1 VHGSSPP
8 EEDTVHQIFRLLAVV
23 ALATPLVASAQD
35 GTITGRVTDRAT
47 GAPIPNAQV
56 IIVGGQRGT
65 RTDVD
70 GQYRLTNAPTGSQR
84 VRAMRLG
91 YEAGVATVNVT
102 SGGTA
107 TADIALQGTVARL
120 DEVVIAATGESERRL
135 ETGNTVATIH
145 ADAIPKSAINN
156 MSDLL
161 SSRAASVSVTQTSG
175 TTGGG
180 SRIRIRGS
188 NSVSLTNE
196 PIIVIDG
203 IRANADPGGSTISLG
218 GQNPSRIDDLN
229 PNDIEDIVIIKG
241 PAAAALYG
249 TAAANGVVQI
259 TTKRGLS
266 GRTRWT
272 AYADGGSLKEDTDFP
287 ANYQRIGLN
296 SAGNRVSRCTLL
308 LESAGGCTPKPDS
321 LRSYNPLEE
330 NSPFVTGYREQF
342 GASAAGGVNLL
353 QYFLGADFSREQG
366 VYPNNM
372 ARRVNLRTNLNAE
385 LTSRL
390 TAAARIGFG
399 SNRLDLPQNDNND
412 QGPLGN
418 GLLGRDPLTSANG
431 GYLFFPREVFEQITT
446 TQAVDRLT
454 GSLEARWAPLSWL
467 RASGV
472 TGIDFA
478 SRTDQSITPPG
489 LIPDPD
495 RRAIGNA
502 TSNPYSLYTYTS
514 NLNATASYGLTSDVD
529 AQTSVGA
536 QYVGERVRGTQA
548 FGEGLAGGTGS
559 VGGTTSGFAVAAQ
572 NSDVITIGAYIQQ
585 QLAWRDRVFLSG
597 AVRGDDNSAFGQDF
611 SFIYYPSAS
620 LSWVIGEESFF
631 PQNDWLSSL
640 RLRAAY
646 GESGQRPGFRNAI
659 TFFTAVAVKRAGSD
673 VGAVQ
678 LGAPVGNASL
688 KPEKSAEY
696 ELGFDAGF
704 LNDRINFEAT
714 YYDKTTDDALILRN
728 LPPSSGAASRYENLG
743 KVTNK
748 GIEGTLNARVFD
760 WRSIQF
766 DLAVTASRNKNKLV
780 RLGQDVDTIF
790 FGLGAN
796 NGDFI
801 QRHAEGHPLGGYWQR
816 PILGFEDANT
826 DGIIGADEVT
836 LGDDAVFLGQPLPQH
851 EMAITPSL
859 SFLKYFRAHAVLNYR
874 GGFKVYNSTAQFR
887 CAVFLNCQAANDPST
902 TLEEQAR
909 VMASARAN
917 FGLDASDAGFVED
930 GTFWKLRELSLTAQ
944 APSNWAQRVGVRD
957 LALTISGRN
966 LGTWTDYTGFDPEI
980 NFNGT
985 SNFSTAEFLTQPQV
999 RYWTMRLSI
1008 GW

>member
-1 VHGSSPP
+1 MN
-8 EEDTVHQIFRLLAVV
+8 QIFRLLAVA
-23 ALATPLVASAQD
+23 ALAVPIVASAQG
-35 GTITGRVTDRAT
+35 GTITGRVTDRST
-47 GAPIPNAQV
+47 GAPIPDAQV
-56 IIVGGQRGT
+56 IVVGSQRGT
-65 RTDVD
+65 RTDVE
-70 GQYRLTNAPTGSQR
+70 GQYRLTNAPTGPQR
-84 VRAMRLG
+84 VRALRLG
-91 YEAGVATVNVT
+91 YEAGVTTVNVT

-107 TADIALQGTVARL
+107 TADFTLSGTVARL
-120 DEVVIAATGESERRL
+120 DEVVVAATGESERRR
-135 ETGNTVATIH
+135 ESGNTVATIN
-145 ADAIPKSAINN
+145 ADAIPKTAINN
-156 MSDLL
+156 VSDLL
-161 SSRAASVSVTQTSG
+161 SSRAPSVSVIQTSG

-196 PIIVIDG
+196 PIVIIDG
-203 IRANADPGGSTISLG
+203 VRANADPGGSTISIG
-218 GQNPSRIDDLN
+218 GQNPTRIDDLN
-229 PNDIEDIVIIKG
+229 PNEIENIEIIKG

-249 TAAANGVVQI
+249 TAAANGVIQI

-266 GRTRWT
+266 GKTRWT
-272 AYADGGSLKEDTDFP
+272 AYADGGQLKEDTDFP
-287 ANYQRIGLN
+287 ANYQRIGVDP
-296 SAGNRVSRCTLL
+296 SGDRVSRCSLIF
-308 LESAGGCTPKPDS
+308 EADGACTPKADS
-321 LRSYNPLEE
+321 LRAYNPLED

-353 QYFLGADFSREQG
+353 QYYLGADFSREQG
-366 VYPNNM
+366 IYANNM

-385 LTSRL
+385 LNPKL
-390 TAAARIGFG
+390 TAGARIGYG
-399 SNRLDLPQNDNND
+399 SNRLALPQNDNND

-431 GYLFFPREVFEQITT
+431 GYLFYPREVFDQITT

-454 GSLEARWAPLSWL
+454 GGLDARWEPLGWL
-467 RASGV
+467 RVNGV

-489 LIPDPD
+489 LIPEPD

-502 TSNPYSLYTYTS
+502 TSNPYSLYTYTN
-514 NLNATASYGLTSDVD
+514 NLNATASYRLGSDLN
-529 AQTSVGA
+529 AQTAIGG
-536 QYVGERVRGTQA
+536 QYVAERVRGTQA

-572 NSDVITIGAYIQQ
+572 NSDVITIGGYVQQ

-620 LSWVIGEESFF
+620 LSWVIGDESFF
-631 PQNDWLSSL
+631 PQSDWLSSL

-646 GESGQRPGFRNAI
+646 GQSGQRPGFRNAI
-659 TFFTAVAVKRAGSD
+659 TFFTAVAVKRAGSE

-678 LGAPVGNASL
+678 LGAPVGNSSL

-704 LNDRINFEAT
+704 LNDRINIEAT
-714 YYDKTTDDALILRN
+714 YYDKTTEDALILRN

-760 WRSIQF
+760 WRSMQF
-766 DLAVTASRNKNKLV
+766 DLAVTASKNRNKLV

-836 LGDDAVFLGQPLPQH
+836 LGEEAIFLGQPLPQH
-851 EMAITPSL
+851 EVSITPSL
-859 SFLKYFRAHAVLNYR
+859 TFLKYFRAHGVLNYR

-887 CAVFLNCQAANDPST
+887 CAVFLTCQAANDPST
-902 TLEEQAR
+902 PLAEQAR

-944 APSNWAQRVGVRD
+944 APSNWARRLGASD

>member
-1 VHGSSPP
+1 MHSR
-8 EEDTVHQIFRLLAVV
+8 FRLFAVV
-23 ALATPLVASAQD
+23 ALASPIVASAQS
-35 GTITGRVTDRAT
+35 GTITGRVSDRNT
-47 GAPIPNAQV
+47 GAPIPDAQV
-56 IIVGGQRGT
+56 IVVGTQRGT
-65 RTDVD
+65 RTDD
-70 GQYRLTNAPTGSQR
+70 AGQYRLTSIPQGSAR
-84 VRAMRLG
+84 VRALRLG
-91 YEAGVATVNVT
+91 YEASVTTVNVT

-107 TADIALQGTVARL
+107 TADFTLQATIARL
-120 DEVVIAATGESERRL
+120 DEVVVAATGESERRR
-135 ETGNTVATIH
+135 ETGNSVATIN
-145 ADAIPKSAINN
+145 ADAIPKAAINN
-156 MSDLL
+156 LSDLL
-161 SSRAASVSVTQTSG
+161 SSRAPSVTVTQTSG

-196 PIIVIDG
+196 PIIIIDG
-203 IRANADPGGSTISLG
+203 VRANSDPGGSTISVG
-218 GQNPSRIDDLN
+218 GQNPTRIDDLN
-229 PNDIEDIVIIKG
+229 PAEIENIEIIKG

-266 GRTRWT
+266 GKTRWT
-272 AYADGGSLKEDTDFP
+272 AYADAGSLDEITEYP
-287 ANYQRIGLN
+287 GNYQQIGIT
-296 SAGNRVSRCTLL
+296 STGARVSRCSLL
-308 LESAGGCTPKPDS
+308 LQSDGTCTPKADS
-321 LRSYNPLEE
+321 LRVYNPLED

-353 QYFLGADFSREQG
+353 QYYLGADFSREQG

-385 LTSRL
+385 LNSRL
-390 TAAARIGFG
+390 TAAARIGYG

-431 GYLFFPREVFEQITT
+431 GYLFYPKAVFEQITT
-446 TQAVDRLT
+446 TQSVDRLT
-454 GSLEARWAPLSWL
+454 GGLDARWEPMSWL
-467 RASGV
+467 RVSGV

-489 LIPDPD
+489 LIPEPD

-502 TSNPYSLYTYTS
+502 TSNPYSLYTYTN
-514 NLNATASYGLTSDVD
+514 NLNATASYGLTSDLT
-529 AQTSVGA
+529 AQTAVGA
-536 QYVGERVRGTQA
+536 QYVAERVRGTQA

-572 NSDVITIGAYIQQ
+572 NSDVITIGGYLQQ
-585 QLAWRDRVFLSG
+585 QLAWRDKVFLSG

-620 LSWVIGEESFF
+620 VSWVIGEESFF
-631 PQNDWLSSL
+631 PQQDWLSSL

-646 GESGQRPGFRNAI
+646 GQSGQRPGFRNAI

-704 LNDRINFEAT
+704 LNDRVSIEGT

-728 LPPSSGAASRYENLG
+728 LPPSSGAAARYENLG

-748 GIEGTLNARVFD
+748 GIEGILNARLFD
-760 WRSIQF
+760 GRNLQF
-766 DLAVTASRNKNKLV
+766 DLAVAASKNRNKLV

-816 PILGFEDANT
+816 PILGFDDAND

-836 LGDDAVFLGQPLPQH
+836 LGDDAIFLGQPLPQT
-851 EMAITPSL
+851 EMSITPSL
-859 SFLKYFRAHAVLNYR
+859 TFLKFFRAQGVLNYR

-887 CAVFLNCQAANDPST
+887 CAVFLTCRAANDPSVG
-902 TLEEQAR
+902 LEEQAR
-909 VMASARAN
+909 AMASARAN

-930 GTFWKLRELSLTAQ
+930 GTFWKLREVSLTAMAPSSWARRLGVSDLSLT
-944 APSNWAQRVGVRD
+944 
-957 LALTISGRN
+957 LSGRN
-966 LGTWTDYTGFDPEI
+966 LATWTDYTGFDPEI

-999 RYWTMRLSI
+999 RYFTARLSF

>member
-1 VHGSSPP
+1 VHRS
-8 EEDTVHQIFRLLAVV
+8 FRLLAV
-23 ALATPLVASAQD
+23 ALASPIVASAQS
-35 GTITGRVTDRAT
+35 GTITGRVTDRST
-47 GAPIPNAQV
+47 GTPLPGAQV
-56 IIVGGQRGT
+56 IVVGTERGT
-65 RTDVD
+65 RTDEA
-70 GQYRLTNAPTGSQR
+70 GQYRLTSIPQGTTR
-84 VRAMRLG
+84 VRALRVG
-91 YEAGVATVNVT
+91 YEALLVTVEVS

-107 TADIALQGTVARL
+107 TADFALQATVARL
-120 DEVVIAATGESERRL
+120 DAVVVTATGESERRR
-135 ETGNTVATIH
+135 ETGNAVATIT
-145 ADAIPKSAINN
+145 PEVVPGTVINSL
-156 MSDLL
+156 SDLL
-161 SSRAASVSVTQTSG
+161 SSRAPSVTVIQTSG

-196 PIIVIDG
+196 PIILIDG
-203 IRANADPGGSTISLG
+203 VRANADPGGSTISVG
-218 GQNPSRIDDLN
+218 GQNPSRLDDLN
-229 PNDIEDIVIIKG
+229 PAEIENIEIIKG

-259 TTKRGLS
+259 TTKRGIS

-272 AYADGGSLKEDTDFP
+272 AYADAGTLEEINAYPG
-287 ANYQRIGLN
+287 NYQVIGVDP
-296 SAGNRVSRCTLL
+296 GGERVSRCSLL
-308 LESAGGCTPKPDS
+308 LQSIEACTPKPDS
-321 LRSYNPLEE
+321 MRIYNPLED

-353 QYFLGADFSREQG
+353 QYYLSGDFSREQG

-385 LTSRL
+385 LNSRL
-390 TAAARIGFG
+390 TAAARIGYG

-418 GLLGRDPLTSANG
+418 GLLGRDPLDSPNG
-431 GYLFFPREVFEQITT
+431 GYLFYPREVFEQITT

-454 GSLEARWAPLSWL
+454 GGFEARWEPLSWL
-467 RASGV
+467 RVNGV
-472 TGIDFA
+472 TGVDFA

-489 LIPDPD
+489 LIPEPD

-502 TSNPYSLYTYTS
+502 TSNPYSLYTYTN
-514 NLNATASYGLTSDVD
+514 NLNAQASYGLTSDLT
-529 AQTSVGA
+529 AQSVIGA
-536 QYVGERVRGTQA
+536 QYVAERVRGTQA

-572 NSDVITIGAYIQQ
+572 NSDVITIGAYVQQ
-585 QLAWRDRVFLSG
+585 QLAWRDKVFLSG
-597 AVRGDDNSAFGQDF
+597 AIRGDDNSAFGQDF

-646 GESGQRPGFRNAI
+646 GQSGQRPGFRNAI
-659 TFFTAVAVKRAGSD
+659 TFFTAVAVKKAGSD

-704 LNDRINFEAT
+704 LSDRISIEGT
-714 YYDKTTDDALILRN
+714 YYDKTTEDALILRN
-728 LPPSSGAASRYENLG
+728 LPPSSGAASRFENLG

-748 GIEGTLNARVFD
+748 GIEGILNARLFD
-760 WRSIQF
+760 GRSAQF
-766 DLAVTASRNKNKLV
+766 DLTVAASKNRNKLV

-816 PILGFEDANT
+816 PILTFDDENEDN
-826 DGIIGADEVT
+826 IIGADEVT
-836 LGDDAVFLGQPLPQH
+836 LGDEAVFLGQPLPQT
-851 EMAITPSL
+851 EVSITPSL
-859 SFLKYFRAHAVLNYR
+859 RFLRYFRAHGVLNYR

-887 CAVFLNCQAANDPST
+887 CAVFLTCQAANDPSVG
-902 TLEEQAR
+902 LEEQAR
-909 VMASARAN
+909 AMASARAN
-917 FGLDASDAGFVED
+917 FGLDASDAGYVED
-930 GTFWKLRELSLTAQ
+930 GTFWKLREVALTAT
-944 APSNWAQRVGVRD
+944 APSSWARRLGVSD

-966 LGTWTDYTGFDPEI
+966 LATWTDYTGFDPEI

-999 RYWTMRLSI
+999 RYWTMRLSV

>member
-1 VHGSSPP
+1 MQPF
-8 EEDTVHQIFRLLAVV
+8 FRLFAAV
-23 ALATPLVASAQD
+23 ALASPIVVSAQS
-35 GTITGRVTDRAT
+35 GTITGRVTDRST
-47 GAPIPNAQV
+47 GVAIPNAQ
-56 IIVGGQRGT
+56 IIVVGTQRGT
-65 RTDVD
+65 RTDD
-70 GQYRLTNAPTGSQR
+70 AGQYRLTDVPQGSAR
-84 VRAMRLG
+84 VRALRLS
-91 YEAGVATVNVT
+91 YEAAVMTVNVP
-102 SGGTA
+102 SGGTV
-107 TADIALQGTVARL
+107 TADFALQGTVARL
-120 DEVVIAATGESERRL
+120 DEVVVAATGESERRR
-135 ETGNTVATIH
+135 ETGNSVATIN
-145 ADAIPKSAINN
+145 ADAIPKAAINN
-156 MSDLL
+156 LSDLL
-161 SSRAASVSVTQTSG
+161 SSRAPSVTVTQTSG

-196 PIIVIDG
+196 PIIIIDG
-203 IRANADPGGSTISLG
+203 VRANSDPGGSTISVG
-218 GQNPSRIDDLN
+218 GQNPTRVDDLN
-229 PNDIEDIVIIKG
+229 PAEIENIEIIKG

-272 AYADGGSLKEDTDFP
+272 AYADAGSLEEITEYP
-287 ANYQRIGLN
+287 GNYQQIGV
-296 SAGNRVSRCTLL
+296 SPSGSRVSRCNLL
-308 LESAGGCTPKPDS
+308 QQSDGACTPKADS
-321 LRSYNPLEE
+321 LRVYNPLED
-330 NSPFVTGYREQF
+330 NSPFVDGYREQF
-342 GASAAGGVNLL
+342 GVSAAGGANLL
-353 QYFLGADFSREQG
+353 QYYIGGDFSREQG

-372 ARRVNLRTNLNAE
+372 SRRVNLRTNLNAE
-385 LTSRL
+385 LNSRL
-390 TAAARIGFG
+390 TAAARIGYG

-431 GYLFFPREVFEQITT
+431 GYLFYPKEVFEQITT
-446 TQAVDRLT
+446 HQAVDRLT
-454 GSLEARWAPLSWL
+454 GGLEARWEPMSWL
-467 RASGV
+467 RVNGV
-472 TGIDFA
+472 TGLDFA
-478 SRTDQSITPPG
+478 NRTDQSITPPG
-489 LIPDPD
+489 LIPEPD

-502 TSNPYSLYTYTS
+502 TSNPYSLYTYTN
-514 NLNATASYGLTSDVD
+514 NLNATASYGLASDLT

-536 QYVGERVRGTQA
+536 QYVAERVRGTQA

-572 NSDVITIGAYIQQ
+572 NSDVITIGGYLQQ

-611 SFIYYPSAS
+611 SFIYYPSVS
-620 LSWVIGEESFF
+620 LSWVIGDESFF

-646 GESGQRPGFRNAI
+646 GQSGQRPGFRNAI
-659 TFFTAVAVKRAGSD
+659 TFFTAVAVKRAGSE

-678 LGAPVGNASL
+678 LGAPVGNSSL

-704 LNDRINFEAT
+704 FNDRVSIEGT

-748 GIEGTLNARVFD
+748 GIEGIINARLFD
-760 WRSIQF
+760 GRNLQF
-766 DLAVTASRNKNKLV
+766 DLAVSASKNKNKLV

-816 PILGFEDANT
+816 PILGFADAND

-836 LGDDAVFLGQPLPQH
+836 LGDDAIFLGQPLPQT
-851 EMAITPSL
+851 EMSITPSL
-859 SFLKYFRAHAVLNYR
+859 TFLRYFRANGVLNYR
-874 GGFKVYNSTAQFR
+874 GGFKIYNSTAQFR
-887 CAVFLNCQAANDPST
+887 CAVFLTCRAANDPSVG
-902 TLEEQAR
+902 LAEQAR
-909 VMASARAN
+909 AMASARAN
-917 FGLDASDAGFVED
+917 FGLDASDAGYVED
-930 GTFWKLRELSLTAQ
+930 GTFWKLREVSLTAM
-944 APSNWAQRVGVRD
+944 APSSWARRLGVSD
-957 LALTISGRN
+957 LALTLSGRN
-966 LGTWTDYTGFDPEI
+966 LATWTDYTGFDPEI

-999 RYWTMRLSI
+999 RYFTARLSI

>member
-1 VHGSSPP
+1 
-8 EEDTVHQIFRLLAVV
+8 VHQIFRLLAVAGL
-23 ALATPLVASAQD
+23 ALPIVASAQG
-35 GTITGRVTDRAT
+35 GTITGRVTDRST
-47 GAPIPNAQV
+47 GAPVPDAQ
-56 IIVGGQRGT
+56 IVVVGTQRGT
-65 RTDVD
+65 RTDVE
-70 GQYRLTNAPTGSQR
+70 GQYRLTNAPSGTQR
-84 VRAMRLG
+84 VRALRLG
-91 YEAGVATVNVT
+91 YEASVATVNVPAT
-102 SGGTA
+102 GEV
-107 TADIALQGTVARL
+107 TADFTLTGTIARL
-120 DEVVIAATGESERRL
+120 DEVIVAATGETELRR
-135 ETGNTVATIH
+135 ETGNSVATIN
-145 ADAIPKSAINN
+145 AETIPKSAINSL
-156 MSDLL
+156 SDLL
-161 SSRAASVSVTQTSG
+161 SSRAPSVTVSTTSG

-196 PIIVIDG
+196 PIILIDG
-203 IRANADPGGSTISLG
+203 VRTNADPGGSTIGIG
-218 GQNPSRIDDLN
+218 GQNPTRIDDLN
-229 PNDIEDIVIIKG
+229 PNEIENIEIIKG

-249 TAAANGVVQI
+249 TAAANGVIQI

-266 GRTRWT
+266 GRTKWT
-272 AYADGGSLKEDTDFP
+272 AYADGGYLRETTDFP
-287 ANYQRIGLN
+287 ANYQQIGVAPN
-296 SAGNRVSRCTLL
+296 GNRVARCSLL
-308 LESAGGCTPKPDS
+308 LQSAELCTPKPDS
-321 LRSYNPLEE
+321 LRAYNPLED
-330 NSPFVTGYREQF
+330 NSPFVDGYREQF

-353 QYFLGADFSREQG
+353 QYYLAGDFTREQG
-366 VYPNNM
+366 VYANNM

-385 LTSRL
+385 LNPRL
-390 TAAARIGFG
+390 QVAARVGYG

-418 GLLGRDPLTSANG
+418 GLLGRDPITSPNG
-431 GYLFFPREVFEQITT
+431 GYLSFPKEVYDQITT
-446 TQAVDRLT
+446 TQSVDRLT
-454 GSLEARWAPLSWL
+454 GGLDASWQPMSWL
-467 RASGV
+467 RVNGV

-478 SRTDQSITPPG
+478 SRLDQSITPPG
-489 LIPDPD
+489 LIPEPD
-495 RRAIGNA
+495 RRSLGNA
-502 TSNPYSLYTYTS
+502 TSNPYSLYTYTN
-514 NLNATASYGLTSDVD
+514 NLNATASYDLTTDLAS
-529 AQTSVGA
+529 QTTVGG
-536 QYVGERVRGTQA
+536 QYVAERVRGTQA

-559 VGGTTSGFAVAAQ
+559 LGGTTSGFAVAAQ
-572 NSDVITIGAYIQQ
+572 NSDVITIGAYVQQ

-620 LSWVIGEESFF
+620 LSWVIGDESFF
-631 PQNDWLSSL
+631 PQTDWLSSL

-646 GESGQRPGFRNAI
+646 GQSGQRPGFRNAV

-678 LGAPVGNASL
+678 LGAPVGNVNL
-688 KPEKSAEY
+688 KPEKSGEF

-704 LNDRINFEAT
+704 LNDRLQLEAT
-714 YYDKTTDDALILRN
+714 YYDKTTEDALILRN
-728 LPPSSGAASRYENLG
+728 LPPSSGAAARYENLG

-748 GIEGTLNARVFD
+748 GIEGVLNAKVFN
-760 WRSIQF
+760 WNSLEF
-766 DLAVTASRNKNKLV
+766 DLAVTASKNKNKLV

-816 PILGFEDANT
+816 PILGFEDTNG
-826 DGIIGADEVT
+826 DGIIGPEEVT
-836 LGDDAVFLGQPLPQH
+836 LADDAAFLGQPLAET
-851 EMAITPSL
+851 EMNITPSL
-859 SFLKYFRAHAVLNYR
+859 TFLRYFRAHGVLNFR

-902 TLEEQAR
+902 PLEEQAR

-930 GTFWKLRELSLTAQ
+930 GTFWKLREVALTAQ
-944 APSNWAQRVGVRD
+944 APTSWARRVGVRD
-957 LALTISGRN
+957 MSLTISGRN
-966 LGTWTDYTGFDPEI
+966 LATWTDYTGFDPEI
-980 NFNGT
+980 NWNGT

>member
-1 VHGSSPP
+1 MHRS
-8 EEDTVHQIFRLLAVV
+8 FRLFAVV
-23 ALATPLVASAQD
+23 ALAAPIVVSAQS
-35 GTITGRVTDRAT
+35 GTFTGRVTDRTT
-47 GAPIPNAQV
+47 GSPIPDAQV
-56 IIVGGQRGT
+56 IVVGSQRGT
-65 RTDVD
+65 RTDD
-70 GQYRLTNAPTGSQR
+70 AGQYRLANVPQGTQR
-84 VRAMRLG
+84 VRALRLG
-91 YEAGVATVNVT
+91 YEASVTTVTVS

-107 TADIALQGTVARL
+107 TADLTLQGTVARL
-120 DEVVIAATGESERRL
+120 DEVVIAATGESERRR
-135 ETGNTVATIH
+135 ETGNSVATIN
-145 ADAIPKSAINN
+145 ADAIPKTAINN
-156 MSDLL
+156 LSDLL
-161 SSRAASVSVTQTSG
+161 SSRAPSVVVTTVSG

-196 PIIVIDG
+196 PIIIIDG
-203 IRANADPGGSTISLG
+203 VRANADPGGSTINIG
-218 GQNPSRIDDLN
+218 GQNPTRIDDLN
-229 PNDIEDIVIIKG
+229 PAEIESIEIIKG

-266 GRTRWT
+266 GKTRWT
-272 AYADGGSLKEDTDFP
+272 AYADGGQLDEITEYP
-287 ANYQRIGLN
+287 ANYQQIGT
-296 SAGNRVSRCTLL
+296 SPSGGRVSRCALL
-308 LESAGGCTPKPDS
+308 FQAEGLCTPKPDS
-321 LRSYNPLEE
+321 LRAYNPLED
-330 NSPFVTGYREQF
+330 NSIFVTGFREQF

-353 QYFLGADFSREQG
+353 QYYLGGDFSREHG
-366 VYPNNM
+366 VYANNIS
-372 ARRVNLRTNLNAE
+372 RRVNLRTNLNAE
-385 LTSRL
+385 LTPTL
-390 TAAARIGFG
+390 TGAARIGYG
-399 SNRLDLPQNDNND
+399 SLRLDLPQNDNND

-418 GLLGRDPLTSANG
+418 GLLGRDPITSPNG
-431 GYLFFPREVFEQITT
+431 GYLSFPKEVYNQILT

-454 GSLEARWAPLSWL
+454 GGLEARWEPLSWL
-467 RASGV
+467 RVNGV
-472 TGIDFA
+472 TGLDFA

-495 RRAIGNA
+495 RRALGNA

-514 NLNATASYGLTSDVD
+514 NLNATASYDLMGLD
-529 AQTSVGA
+529 ASTAVGA

-572 NSDVITIGAYIQQ
+572 NSDVITIGGYVQQ
-585 QLAWRDRVFLSG
+585 QLAWRDKVFLSG
-597 AVRGDDNSAFGQDF
+597 ALRGDDNSAFGQDF

-646 GESGQRPGFRNAI
+646 GQSGQRPGFRNAI
-659 TFFTAVAVKRAGSD
+659 TFYTAVAVKRAGSD

-678 LGAPVGNASL
+678 IGAPVGNASL
-688 KPEKSAEY
+688 KPEKSGEY

-704 LNDRINFEAT
+704 LNDRISLEAT
-714 YYDKTTDDALILRN
+714 LYDKTTEDALILRN

-748 GIEGTLNARVFD
+748 GIEGMLSARLFD
-760 WRSIQF
+760 GRNLAF
-766 DLAVTASRNKNKLV
+766 DLTVTASRNRNKLV

-816 PILGFEDANT
+816 PILGFDDAND
-826 DGIIGADEVT
+826 DGIIGPDEVT
-836 LGDDAVFLGQPLPQH
+836 LGDDAVFLGQPLPQT
-851 EMAITPSL
+851 EMSIAPTL
-859 SFLKYFRAHAVLNYR
+859 TFLRYFRAHGVMNYR
-874 GGFKVYNSTAQFR
+874 GGFEIYNSTAQFR
-887 CAVFLNCQAANDPST
+887 CAVFLNCQAANDKSVG
-902 TLEEQAR
+902 LAEQAR
-909 VMASARAN
+909 AMASARAN
-917 FGLDASDAGFVED
+917 FGLDASDAGYVED
-930 GTFWKLRELSLTAQ
+930 GTFWKLREVSLTAMAPSSWARRLGVSDLSLT
-944 APSNWAQRVGVRD
+944 
-957 LALTISGRN
+957 LSGRN
-966 LGTWTDYTGFDPEI
+966 LATWTDYTGFDPEI

-999 RYWTMRLSI
+999 RYYTARVSI

>member
-1 VHGSSPP
+1 M
-8 EEDTVHQIFRLLAVV
+8 HQIFRLLAVAGL
-23 ALATPLVASAQD
+23 ALPIVVSAQG
-35 GTITGRVTDRAT
+35 GTITGRVTDRST
-47 GAPIPNAQV
+47 GAPVPDAQ
-56 IIVGGQRGT
+56 IIVVGTQRGT
-65 RTDVD
+65 RTDVE
-70 GQYRLTNAPTGSQR
+70 GQYRLTNAPSGTQR
-84 VRAMRLG
+84 VRALRLG
-91 YEAGVATVNVT
+91 YEASVATVNVPAT
-102 SGGTA
+102 GDV
-107 TADIALQGTVARL
+107 TADFTLSGTIARL
-120 DEVVIAATGESERRL
+120 DEVIVAATGETELRR
-135 ETGNTVATIH
+135 ETGNSVATIN
-145 ADAIPKSAINN
+145 AETIPKSAINSI
-156 MSDLL
+156 SDLL
-161 SSRAASVSVTQTSG
+161 SSRAPSVTVSTTSG

-196 PIIVIDG
+196 PIIIIDG
-203 IRANADPGGSTISLG
+203 VRTNADPGGSTISLG

-229 PNDIEDIVIIKG
+229 PNEIENIEIIKG

-249 TAAANGVVQI
+249 TAAANGVIQI

-272 AYADGGSLKEDTDFP
+272 AYADGGSLREMTAFP
-287 ANYQRIGLN
+287 ANYQQIGQAPN
-296 SAGNRVSRCTLL
+296 GNRVSRCSLL
-308 LESAGGCTPKPDS
+308 LQAAELCTPKADS
-321 LRSYNPLEE
+321 LRAYNPLED
-330 NSPFVTGYREQF
+330 NSPFVDGYREQF

-353 QYFLGADFSREQG
+353 QYYLAGDFTREQG
-366 VYPNNM
+366 VYANNM

-385 LTSRL
+385 LNPKL
-390 TAAARIGFG
+390 QVAARVGYG

-418 GLLGRDPLTSANG
+418 GLLGRDPITSPNG
-431 GYLFFPREVFEQITT
+431 GYLSFPKEVYDQITT
-446 TQAVDRLT
+446 RQSVDRLT
-454 GSLEARWAPLSWL
+454 GGLDASWQPMTWL
-467 RASGV
+467 RVNGI

-478 SRTDQSITPPG
+478 SRLDQSVTPPA
-489 LIPDPD
+489 LIPEPD
-495 RRAIGNA
+495 RRSLGNA

-514 NLNATASYGLTSDVD
+514 NLNATASYDVTTDLD
-529 AQTSVGA
+529 AQTTVGG
-536 QYVGERVRGTQA
+536 QYVAERVRGTQA

-559 VGGTTSGFAVAAQ
+559 LGGTTSGFAVAAQ
-572 NSDVITIGAYIQQ
+572 NSDVITIGAYVQQ

-620 LSWVIGEESFF
+620 LSWVIGDESFF
-631 PQNDWLSSL
+631 PQNNWLSSL
-640 RLRAAY
+640 RLRTAY
-646 GESGQRPGFRNAI
+646 GQSGQRPGFRNAV

-678 LGAPVGNASL
+678 LGAPVGNVNL

-704 LNDRINFEAT
+704 LSDRIQLEAT
-714 YYDKTTDDALILRN
+714 YYDKTTEDALILRN
-728 LPPSSGAASRYENLG
+728 LPPSSGAAARYENLG

-748 GIEGTLNARVFD
+748 GIEGLLNARVFN
-760 WRSIQF
+760 WNSLQL

-816 PILGFEDANT
+816 PILGFEDTNA
-826 DGIIGADEVT
+826 DGIIGPEEVT
-836 LGDDAVFLGQPLPQH
+836 LADDATFLGQPMPER
-851 EMAITPSL
+851 EMNITPSL
-859 SFLKYFRAHAVLNYR
+859 TFLRYFRAQGVLNYR

-902 TLEEQAR
+902 SLEEQAR

-930 GTFWKLRELSLTAQ
+930 GTFWKLREVSLTAQ
-944 APSNWAQRVGVRD
+944 APTSWARRVGVRD
-957 LALTISGRN
+957 MSLTLSGRN
-966 LGTWTDYTGFDPEI
+966 LATWTDYTGFDPET

>member
-1 VHGSSPP
+1 M
-8 EEDTVHQIFRLLAVV
+8 QQRFRLFAVL
-23 ALATPLVASAQD
+23 ALAAPIVASAQT
-35 GTITGRVTDRAT
+35 GTITGRVTDRTT
-47 GAPIPNAQV
+47 GAPIPDAQV
-56 IIVGGQRGT
+56 IVVGTQRGT
-65 RTDVD
+65 RTDD
-70 GQYRLTNAPTGSQR
+70 AGQYRLGNVPSGAQR
-84 VRAMRLG
+84 VRALRLG
-91 YEAGVATVNVT
+91 YEAGVTTVNVS

-107 TADIALQGTVARL
+107 TADFTLQGTVARL
-120 DEVVIAATGESERRL
+120 DEVVIAATGESERRR
-135 ETGNTVATIH
+135 ETGNSVATIN
-145 ADAIPKSAINN
+145 AEAVPKTAINN
-156 MSDLL
+156 VSDLL
-161 SSRAASVSVTQTSG
+161 SSRAPSVVVTTVSG

-196 PIIVIDG
+196 PIIIIDG
-203 IRANADPGGSTISLG
+203 VRANADPGGSTINIG
-218 GQNPSRIDDLN
+218 GQNPTRLDDLN
-229 PNDIEDIVIIKG
+229 PSEIENIEIIKG

-266 GRTRWT
+266 GKTRWT
-272 AYADGGSLKEDTDFP
+272 AYADAGTLEEVTEYP
-287 ANYQRIGLN
+287 ANYQQIGTRPN
-296 SAGNRVSRCTLL
+296 GTRQARCSLL
-308 LESAGGCTPKPDS
+308 LQGDGLCTPKPDS
-321 LRSYNPLEE
+321 LLAYNPLED
-330 NSPFVTGYREQF
+330 NSVFVDGFREQF
-342 GASAAGGVNLL
+342 GASTAGGVNLL
-353 QYFLGADFSREQG
+353 QYFISGDFARERG
-366 VYPNNM
+366 VYVNNQS
-372 ARRVNLRTNLNAE
+372 RRVNLRTNLDAE
-385 LTSRL
+385 LTPQL
-390 TAAARIGFG
+390 TAAARVGYG
-399 SNRLDLPQNDNND
+399 SLRLDLPQNDNND

-418 GLLGRDPLTSANG
+418 GLLGRDPITSPNG
-431 GYLFFPREVFEQITT
+431 GYLSFPKDVYNQILT

-454 GSLEARWAPLSWL
+454 GALEARWQPQAWL
-467 RASGV
+467 RVNGV
-472 TGIDFA
+472 TGLDFA

-514 NLNATASYGLTSDVD
+514 NVNATASYALTPTIA
-529 AQTSVGA
+529 AQTAVGG
-536 QYVGERVRGTQA
+536 QYVGELVRGTQA

-559 VGGTTSGFAVAAQ
+559 IGGTTSGFAVASQ
-572 NSDVITIGAYIQQ
+572 NSDVITIGGYLQQ
-585 QLAWRDRVFLSG
+585 QLAWRDKVFFSG

-646 GESGQRPGFRNAI
+646 GQSGQRPGFRNAI
-659 TFFTAVAVKRAGSD
+659 TFYTAVAVKRAGSD

-678 LGAPVGNASL
+678 IGAPVGNASL

-704 LNDRINFEAT
+704 LNDRLSLEAT
-714 YYDKTTDDALILRN
+714 LYDKTTEDALILRN

-748 GIEGTLNARVFD
+748 GIEGMLNARLFD
-760 WRSIQF
+760 ARNLQF
-766 DLAVTASRNKNKLV
+766 DLTVAASKNKNKLV

-816 PILGFEDANT
+816 EILSFDDAND
-826 DGIIGADEVT
+826 DGIIGSEEVT
-836 LGDDAVFLGQPLPQH
+836 LADEASFLGQPLPQT
-851 EMAITPSL
+851 ELSITPSIT
-859 SFLKYFRAHAVLNYR
+859 FLRYFRAHGIMNYR

-887 CAVFLNCQAANDPST
+887 CAVFLNCQAANDKSVG
-902 TLEEQAR
+902 LAEQAR
-909 VMASARAN
+909 AMASARAN
-917 FGLDASDAGFVED
+917 FGLDASDAGYVED
-930 GTFWKLRELSLTAQ
+930 GTFWKLREVSLTATAPSSWARRVGVSDLSLT
-944 APSNWAQRVGVRD
+944 V
-957 LALTISGRN
+957 SGRN
-966 LGTWTDYTGFDPEI
+966 LATWTDYTGFDPEI

-985 SNFSTAEFLTQPQV
+985 SNFSTAEFLTQPHV
-999 RYWTMRLSI
+999 RYFTARVSI

>member
-1 VHGSSPP
+1 MHPS
-8 EEDTVHQIFRLLAVV
+8 FRLLAV
-23 ALATPLVASAQD
+23 ALAAPIVVSAQS
-35 GTITGRVTDRAT
+35 GTITGRVTDRST
-47 GAPIPNAQV
+47 GAPIPDAQV
-56 IIVGGQRGT
+56 IIVGTQRGT
-65 RTDVD
+65 RTDD
-70 GQYRLTNAPTGSQR
+70 AGQYRLTNIPEGSAR
-84 VRAMRLG
+84 VRALRLG
-91 YEAGVATVNVT
+91 YEAGLATVNVT
-102 SGGTA
+102 SDGTA
-107 TADIALQGTVARL
+107 TADFTLQGTIARL
-120 DEVVIAATGESERRL
+120 DEVVVAATGESERRR
-135 ETGNTVATIH
+135 ETGNAVATIN
-145 ADAIPKSAINN
+145 AEAVPKSAINN
-156 MSDLL
+156 LSDLL
-161 SSRAASVSVTQTSG
+161 SSRAPSVTVTQTSG

-196 PIIVIDG
+196 PIILIDG
-203 IRANADPGGSTISLG
+203 VRANSDPGGSTISVG
-218 GQNPSRIDDLN
+218 GQNPTRVDDLN
-229 PNDIEDIVIIKG
+229 PAEIENIEIIKG

-272 AYADGGSLKEDTDFP
+272 AYADAGTLDEITDYP
-287 ANYQRIGLN
+287 ANYQQIGTDPD
-296 SAGNRVSRCTLL
+296 GGRVARCSLL
-308 LESAGGCTPKPDS
+308 LQSEGFCTPKADS
-321 LRSYNPLEE
+321 LRAYNPLED
-330 NSPFVTGYREQF
+330 NSPFVSGYREQF

-353 QYFLGADFSREQG
+353 QYYLGGDFSREQG

-372 ARRVNLRTNLNAE
+372 SRRVNLRTNLNAE
-385 LTSRL
+385 LNSRL
-390 TAAARIGFG
+390 TAAARIGYG

-418 GLLGRDPLTSANG
+418 GLLGRDPITSPNG
-431 GYLFFPREVFEQITT
+431 GYLSFPKDVYSQITT
-446 TQAVDRLT
+446 RQSVDRLT
-454 GSLEARWAPLSWL
+454 GGLEARWEPLSWL
-467 RASGV
+467 RVNGV
-472 TGIDFA
+472 TGVDFA

-489 LIPDPD
+489 LIPEPD

-502 TSNPYSLYTYTS
+502 TSNPYSLYTYTN
-514 NLNATASYGLTSDVD
+514 NLNGTASYGLTDQLT

-536 QYVGERVRGTQA
+536 QYVAERVRGTQA

-572 NSDVITIGAYIQQ
+572 NSDVITIGAYLQQ

-597 AVRGDDNSAFGQDF
+597 AIRGDDNSAFGQDF

-620 LSWVIGEESFF
+620 LSWVIGEEDFF
-631 PQNDWLSSL
+631 PQQDWLSSL

-646 GESGQRPGFRNAI
+646 GQSGQRPGFRNAI
-659 TFFTAVAVKRAGSD
+659 TFFTAVAVKKAGSD

-704 LNDRINFEAT
+704 LNDRISIEGT

-728 LPPSSGAASRYENLG
+728 LPPSSGAAARYENLG

-748 GIEGTLNARVFD
+748 GIEGIINARVFD
-760 WRSIQF
+760 GRSVQF
-766 DLAVTASRNKNKLV
+766 DLAVAASRNRNKLV

-816 PILGFEDANT
+816 PILGFDDAND
-826 DGIIGADEVT
+826 DGIIGPNEVT
-836 LGDDAVFLGQPLPQH
+836 LGDDAIFLGQPLPQT
-851 EMAITPSL
+851 EVSITPSL
-859 SFLKYFRAHAVLNYR
+859 TFLRFFRAHGVMNYR
-874 GGFKVYNSTAQFR
+874 GGFKIYNSTAQFR
-887 CAVFLNCQAANDPST
+887 CAVFLTCRAANDPT
-902 TLEEQAR
+902 VGLEEQAR
-909 VMASARAN
+909 AMASARAN
-917 FGLDASDAGFVED
+917 FGLDASDAGYVED
-930 GTFWKLRELSLTAQ
+930 GSFWKLRELSLTAT
-944 APSNWAQRVGVRD
+944 APSDWARRLGVSD
-957 LALTISGRN
+957 LALTVSGRN